1 MLRGA
6 IAMAAP
12 NVRSTFQAG
21 KGKNPPL
28 VVLVHGLES
37 FSGTWDGVR
46 ERCSSSS
53 QLSDRSPSLLT
64 LDLRGHGR
72 TPIGDEDTFSPAAL
86 AADVVACAREHLQGD
101 AARSTF
107 TLVGHS
113 MGSRIALRAAADFPD
128 AIDHVVVEDMD
139 CRMRTPP
146 HAFDHDALRQC
157 ELTGASVDEVKSAL
171 MRAMPDVMTAERCD
185 GYIERGRIVEGEFI
199 LLTVWAISMTSCF
212 LYRDGSRHGRQVM
225 DLADKPAG
233 IRPGVRARA
242 RGGRRRAG
250 DQTD

>member
-46 ERCSSSS
+46 DRCASSSEN
-53 QLSDRSPSLLT
+53 RSPSLLT

-157 ELTGASVDEVKSAL
+157 ELTGASADEVKHAL
-171 MRAMPDVMTAERCD
+171 MRAMPDVMTEKRCD

-199 LLTVWAISMTSCF
+199 LITVWAIRLRHHVF
-212 LYRDGSRHGRQVM
+212 LQRRIKTRALSDGPR
-225 DLADKPAG
+225 
-233 IRPGVRARA
+233 
-242 RGGRRRAG
+242 
-250 DQTD
+250 

>member
-6 IAMAAP
+6 MAMAAP

-139 CRMRTPP
+139 CKMRTPP

-157 ELTGASVDEVKSAL
+157 ELTGASADEVKHAL
-171 MRAMPDVMTAERCD
+171 MRAMPDVMTEERCD

-212 LYRDGSRHGRQVM
+212 LYRDGSRHGR
-225 DLADKPAG
+225 
-233 IRPGVRARA
+233 
-242 RGGRRRAG
+242 
-250 DQTD
+250 

>member
-46 ERCSSSS
+46 DRCASSS

-72 TPIGDEDTFSPAAL
+72 SPIGDEDTFSPAAL

-101 AARSTF
+101 ATRTTF

-139 CRMRTPP
+139 CKMRTPP

-157 ELTGASVDEVKSAL
+157 ELTGASADEVKAAL
-171 MRAMPDVMTAERCD
+171 MRAMPDAMTAERCD

-199 LLTVWAISMTSCF
+199 LITV
-212 LYRDGSRHGRQVM
+212 
-225 DLADKPAG
+225 
-233 IRPGVRARA
+233 
-242 RGGRRRAG
+242 
-250 DQTD
+250 

>member
-46 ERCSSSS
+46 DRCASS

-86 AADVVACAREHLQGD
+86 AADVVACAREHTPGR
-101 AARSTF
+101 ARERCHTGTWMS
-107 TLVGHS
+107 
-113 MGSRIALRAAADFPD
+113 SRIASSTRAA
-128 AIDHVVVEDMD
+128 
-139 CRMRTPP
+139 
-146 HAFDHDALRQC
+146 
-157 ELTGASVDEVKSAL
+157 SS
-171 MRAMPDVMTAERCD
+171 
-185 GYIERGRIVEGEFI
+185 
-199 LLTVWAISMTSCF
+199 
-212 LYRDGSRHGRQVM
+212 
-225 DLADKPAG
+225 
-233 IRPGVRARA
+233 
-242 RGGRRRAG
+242 
-250 DQTD
+250 